1 MALKITL
8 KPQEKMIVGG
18 AVISNGNKA
27 SCELIIES
35 KVPILR
41 EKDILSESEAD
52 TPCRQLYFIIQLM
65 YIDEGNQA
73 IHQKNYWDLV
83 TEIVNAAP
91 SMVNLID
98 RINEEIVS
106 GRYYQALKL
115 AHELIGYEQEV
126 ISRVQQ
132 PIESIRN
139 G

>member
-8 KPQEKMIVGG
+8 KPLEKMILGG

-27 SCELIIES
+27 GCELIIES

-65 YIDEGNQA
+65 YIDEENRA
-73 IHQKNYWDLV
+73 AHQKNYWDLV
-83 TEIVNAAP
+83 NEILNAAP
-91 SMVNLID
+91 SMVELID
-98 RINEEIVS
+98 HINENIVS

-115 AHELIGYEQEV
+115 AKKLIDYEREV

-132 PIESIRN
+132 PFESIRK